1 MFPPA
6 GNPGITRSDGA
17 SLDELVAFALGQ
29 GGSTLDRL
37 PGCLPRDEVDAVS
50 SLLRIHDLHLMG
62 RDGLQGNER
71 WQHHP
76 VIAGLKWALEDRFI
90 ARLEAAEAARDWEL
104 PDEPAAAIRTIAAL
118 DRVPPVYAWLAR
130 EAPREEMLEFLAL
143 EGGPDGG
150 FDDLVAI
157 AQVGLTGGPKLELAR
172 NYWDEM
178 GRGEPAAVHSTLH
191 GRLVAALGV
200 PQVLRE
206 DQPLEALDRAALG
219 SLLATNRWLQPEML
233 GVLGLIELQAGP
245 RCRQVVAGMERLG
258 MSAEALPFYQEHAA
272 TDPRHGRQ
280 WLDHVIAPLGTDP
293 ETGRR
298 MVRGARWRSTANA
311 RFLAAVAER
320 LGVGHLVGAEVGAG
334 GPDRAPATPRTGC
347 PPVAA

>member
-1 MFPPA
+1 MFPPDRS
-6 GNPGITRSDGA
+6 PGTTRSDGA

-29 GGSTLDRL
+29 GGTTLDRL
-37 PGCLPRDEVDAVS
+37 PGCLPRDEVDAVTT
-50 SLLRIHDLHLMG
+50 LLRIHDLHLVG
-62 RDGLQGNER
+62 RDRLRGTER

-76 VIAGLKWALEDRFI
+76 AVAELKWALEDRFI
-90 ARLEAAEAARDWEL
+90 ARLEAADAGRAWEL
-104 PDEPAAAIRTIAAL
+104 PDDPVAAIRAIAAL
-118 DRVPPVYAWLAR
+118 DRVPPLYSWLAR
-130 EAPREEMLEFLAL
+130 EATAGEMLEFLAL

-157 AQVGLTGGPKLELAR
+157 AQVGLTGDPKLELAR

-191 GRLVAALGV
+191 DQLVAALGV
-200 PQVLRE
+200 PGVLRQ
-206 DQPLEALDRAALG
+206 DQPREALDRAALG

-245 RCRQVVAGMERLG
+245 RCRLVVAGMERLG
-258 MSAEALPFYQEHAA
+258 LSAEALPFYVEHAT
-272 TDPRHGRQ
+272 TDPRHGKD
-280 WLDHVIAPLGTDP
+280 WLDHVIAPLAADP
-293 ETGRR
+293 EMGRR

-311 RFLAAVAER
+311 RFLAAVAIR
-320 LGVGHLVGAEVGAG
+320 LGAGHLLGSPVGAG
-334 GPDRAPATPRTGC
+334 PAGSAPVTHGTAV